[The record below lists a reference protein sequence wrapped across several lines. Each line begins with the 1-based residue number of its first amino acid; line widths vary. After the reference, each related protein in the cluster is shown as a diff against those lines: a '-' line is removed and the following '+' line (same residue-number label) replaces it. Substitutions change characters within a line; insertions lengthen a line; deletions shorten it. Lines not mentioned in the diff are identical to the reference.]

1 LVTNWKNNMLAYGVR
16 IAAMICFTLV
26 FMKLASLRYEMRFI
40 YKDWNVS
47 GVIPLILLLVI
58 GTALLVTANRIPLP
72 ENSKYR
78 KVTIWWSEK
87 LSLDAHFITLCIGSF
102 LLLKVLNGM
111 TSDYGITPYFF
122 TRRWIN
128 DIFVYFIG
136 MFIAGL
142 GVWFVGV
149 HVRGAVRY
157 IRNMSSHRPIRN
169 EIWVWKWYS
178 LVKKILEQGEAAD
191 KKRIQR
197 LILLCMV
204 QCLMQLAVISLA
216 SIKSS
221 MVTPF
226 VFLTVLI
233 SVFLVYSMFQLIH
246 VAQQLTQAAKEM
258 GEGRFN
264 VQFPEH
270 VTGIMQSLVTQMNGM
285 RQGLQN
291 AMKEQVTSQRMKS
304 ELIAN
309 VSHDLKTPVTS
320 LVSYIDLLK
329 RDEGTEEEKAGYIQV
344 LERKTQRL
352 CLLVEDLFE
361 AAKMASGDVELHLKQ
376 IDMGELLRQA
386 VAEYSDSFEQAELQI
401 RIREETEP
409 VYAMVDGSRMWRVME
424 NMLGNVLKYG
434 LPQSRVYIELIEQG
448 NQMEFTI
455 KNVSAYEM
463 EFSSDEI
470 FERFKRGDRSRSTE
484 GSGLGLSIARSIVEL
499 HKGSMGIQV
508 DGDVFKVSVCLP
520 RADRD
525 MIQNTT
531 QLAMTSSF

>member
-1 LVTNWKNNMLAYGVR
+1 
-16 IAAMICFTLV
+16 
-26 FMKLASLRYEMRFI
+26 
-40 YKDWNVS
+40 
-47 GVIPLILLLVI
+47 
-58 GTALLVTANRIPLP
+58 
-72 ENSKYR
+72 
-78 KVTIWWSEK
+78 
-87 LSLDAHFITLCIGSF
+87 
-102 LLLKVLNGM
+102 
-111 TSDYGITPYFF
+111 
-122 TRRWIN
+122 
-128 DIFVYFIG
+128 
-136 MFIAGL
+136 
-142 GVWFVGV
+142 
-149 HVRGAVRY
+149 
-157 IRNMSSHRPIRN
+157 
-169 EIWVWKWYS
+169 
-178 LVKKILEQGEAAD
+178 
-191 KKRIQR
+191 
-197 LILLCMV
+197 
-204 QCLMQLAVISLA
+204 MQLAVISLA

-270 VTGIMQSLVTQMNGM
+270 VTGIMQPLVTQMSGM

-291 AMKEQVTSQRMKS
+291 AIKEQVTSQRMKS

-329 RDEGTEEEKAGYIQV
+329 RDEGTKEEKAGYIQV

-386 VAEYSDSFEQAELQI
+386 VAEYSDSFEQAKLQI

-448 NQMEFTI
+448 NQLEFTI

-499 HKGSMGIQV
+499 HEGSMGIQV

-520 RADRD
+520 RVDRD